1 MSIRPS
7 SRDGGQS
14 LRQPDVYI
22 GQVKDIPWKPNPE
35 PDDDEELKQTPQ
47 EVVQILGFDPVEG
60 K

>member
-1 MSIRPS
+1 
-7 SRDGGQS
+7 
-14 LRQPDVYI
+14 VYI